1 MDNGWQN
8 TVNNKRPSG
17 RKQKGAYMRADEIR
31 LAMARMK
38 IATQKELAS
47 KAGITQQTL
56 TAVMKER
63 RVSLNTLEK
72 LAGFL
77 KISITKLML

>member
-1 MDNGWQN
+1 
-8 TVNNKRPSG
+8 
-17 RKQKGAYMRADEIR
+17 MRADEIR